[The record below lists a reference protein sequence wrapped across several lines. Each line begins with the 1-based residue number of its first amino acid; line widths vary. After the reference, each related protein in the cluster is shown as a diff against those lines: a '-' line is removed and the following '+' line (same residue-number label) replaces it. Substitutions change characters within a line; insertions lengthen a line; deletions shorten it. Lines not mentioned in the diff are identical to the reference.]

1 MFTDAVFVQF
11 YPQCNMQAPG
21 LLQSDVTIPI
31 IAGPITANL
40 GWRWTFD
47 ILQIFAVTQFVLI
60 FFFCPETTYIPDS
73 IFEIDQIETED
84 FEKPG
89 AVEHARETAQTEL
102 PRKRRS
108 SSPSLSLVRAGIYS
122 HDNFFKLLLAPFV
135 TCLNIGVLNV
145 MVILLVA
152 WYVAVACI
160 MVGIFSFPPYNLSA
174 AVLVTCRLVPPSA
187 ACLRLS

>member
-1 MFTDAVFVQF
+1 MGVVGCAIGQCANTYTQLKAARIVQGFATSAFESLIMIHIGFWVESSSSVLIVATFIMFTDAVFVQF

-31 IAGPITANL
+31 IAGPITTNL

-89 AVEHARETAQTEL
+89 AVEHERETAQTEL
-102 PRKRRS
+102 PRKKTFFQS
-108 SSPSLSLVRAGIYS
+108 LAIPS
-122 HDNFFKLLLAPFV
+122 
-135 TCLNIGVLNV
+135 
-145 MVILLVA
+145 
-152 WYVAVACI
+152 
-160 MVGIFSFPPYNLSA
+160 
-174 AVLVTCRLVPPSA
+174 
-187 ACLRLS
+187 